1 MREGPY
7 EAPQSCRDIL
17 KRGTYAKWNP
27 TGVYNIKS
35 ATHGVVS
42 TYCDMD
48 SYGGGWT
55 LLVTKR
61 SKIGWTKQNVV
72 LRNKMKPSL
81 FDDYSIFGLAEEMKN
96 RYPYEVCFI
105 SFLLKRKVQ

>member
-1 MREGPY
+1 MREGTY
-7 EAPQSCRDIL
+7 ETPQSCRDIL

-48 SYGGGWT
+48 TYGGGWT

-61 SKIGWTKQNVV
+61 SKSGWTRDNVV
-72 LRNKMKPSL
+72 LRNKMKASL
-81 FDDYSIFGLAEEMKN
+81 VDDYSIFGLAEKIKN
-96 RYPYEVCFI
+96 RNPYEVC
-105 SFLLKRKVQ
+105 SMLFLL